1 MAKHM
6 CTDHEELYKN
16 LLKSQMKVGNELV
29 AQVSNKNR
37 LNRLM
42 QTTLIMPEVHNT
54 LFWLEIK
61 AYHQEC
67 RYLINATHLMFPL
80 IH

>member
-16 LLKSQMKVGNELV
+16 ILKTQMKVGNELV

-37 LNRLM
+37 VNTLM
-42 QTTLIMPEVHNT
+42 QTPLIMPDIQNT
-54 LFWLEIK
+54 LYRLQI
-61 AYHQEC
+61 
-67 RYLINATHLMFPL
+67 
-80 IH
+80 